1 MIALF
6 RADASVKIGS
16 GHVMR
21 CLTLAST
28 LRSFGVHS
36 TFLCR
41 NKPGQLTELIKAR
54 GFEVILLPEPSKAAP
69 KAIGRLAHSAWLG
82 CTQQEDADACVKY
95 LADFRPHWLIVDH
108 YALDE
113 EWHHALRMYYR
124 KLMVIDDLAD
134 RSHLCDLL
142 LDQNL
147 GRKEQDYHGLVP
159 ESAQVLTGPSYALLR
174 QEFVEWRARGSERR
188 NKLMTPQ
195 RILVTLGGADAPN
208 ATTKVIESLASTVLA
223 ANAKVTVVM
232 GTGAPWLDLVRNA
245 ATQSRFEMEVLV
257 NVENMAALMADA
269 DICVGAAGS
278 TSWERCCLGLPTLLL
293 ITAANQRFIA
303 QNLEFAGAAI
313 SLDVEKTWSN
323 DDFVRSFN
331 HLLEPETFAR
341 MSNVASG
348 ICDGLGTQRV
358 GEILLG

>member
-1 MIALF
+1 MASARIGASEQTH
-6 RADASVKIGS
+6 DAAANP
-16 GHVMR
+16 GH
-21 CLTLAST
+21 A
-28 LRSFGVHS
+28 
-36 TFLCR
+36 
-41 NKPGQLTELIKAR
+41 
-54 GFEVILLPEPSKAAP
+54 
-69 KAIGRLAHSAWLG
+69 
-82 CTQQEDADACVKY
+82 
-95 LADFRPHWLIVDH
+95 
-108 YALDE
+108 
-113 EWHHALRMYYR
+113 
-124 KLMVIDDLAD
+124 
-134 RSHLCDLL
+134 
-142 LDQNL
+142 
-147 GRKEQDYHGLVP
+147 
-159 ESAQVLTGPSYALLR
+159 
-174 QEFVEWRARGSERR
+174 
-188 NKLMTPQ
+188 
-195 RILVTLGGADAPN
+195 GGADAPN

-358 GEILLG
+358 GEMLLG